1 MNKPFFS
8 RAAIPASSEW
18 ETRSQC
24 NTIKFF
30 TVTGTVTVRI
40 NGGDALEVRTGSVFE
55 VPMGMLW
62 EKFTVICA
70 AASSAVVH
78 YGLGSFGGGGGGGSA
93 DNLTQGDGAPTAPP
107 SDANAAAIYFDRTAS
122 AYYAW
127 NVTTQAWV

>member
-8 RAAIPASSEW
+8 RVSIPASSEW

-24 NTIKFF
+24 NALKFH

-55 VPMGMLW
+55 IPVGMFW

-70 AASSAVVH
+70 SSSSAVVH
-78 YGLGSFGGGGGGGSA
+78 YGLGSFGGGGGGSA
-93 DNLTQGDGAPTAPP
+93 DNLTQGDGAPTAAP

-127 NVTTQAWV
+127 NVTSQAWV